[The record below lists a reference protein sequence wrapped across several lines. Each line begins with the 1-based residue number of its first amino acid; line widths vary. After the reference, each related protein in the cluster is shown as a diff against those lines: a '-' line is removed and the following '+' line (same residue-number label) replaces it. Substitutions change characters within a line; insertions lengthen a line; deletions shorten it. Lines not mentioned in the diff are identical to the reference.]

1 MMNLLTFVG
10 LRRVLLAVAVLVAM
24 WGGYKAI
31 QYIQDTGRGELLL
44 EQLQEQIN
52 LRREIDEADR
62 TSPRTSDDA
71 DRLLREFYDANR

>member
-10 LRRVLLAVAVLVAM
+10 LRKMLLAVAVLVAM

-62 TSPRTSDDA
+62 TSPRDA
-71 DRLLREFYDANR
+71 DAADSLLREFYNSNR